1 MTEKMSGAR
10 ATVEALEREKV
21 EYIFGMPG
29 GASLP
34 LYDALWDSKIKH
46 VLTRHEQLAAHMAD
60 AYGRVSRRAGVC
72 TATSGPG
79 ATNLITGIAT
89 AYADSSPVVAITGQ
103 VPKAMAGKN
112 AFQETDVV
120 GIATPVTKYTLQ
132 PLAAAEIPF
141 AVKEAFY
148 LAQTGRPGPVL
159 VDLPKD
165 VQQEEAEMTFPDS
178 VTVRA
183 YRASVPVDM
192 QDIERAAQM
201 IVKAERPILWGG
213 GGVRIADASQAFGAL
228 AELLMMPVITTL
240 QGKGDFPEDH
250 PLSLGPIGMHGRAE
264 ANKMVNEADLLIAVG
279 VRFSDR
285 STGSYSDFAPG
296 AKIIH
301 IDADPTEFNKNKAV
315 DLSILGDA
323 NQVLGYLFDAVAK
336 QITKS
341 KDSSNNAWL
350 KRVNAVR
357 EELKGIPA
365 YKDSYADLS
374 GPRIVKKL
382 RDILP
387 PEAILTTGVGRHQ
400 MWCEIHY
407 RVLRPRT
414 WITSTGL
421 GTMGFG
427 LPAAVGARFAAPD
440 VPVVDFD
447 GDGSFVMTEQALA
460 TAVEWE
466 LPVVAVILN
475 DRSLGMVEQWQ
486 RVIYNRRYIGIK
498 FPNTPD
504 FVKLAEAYGAH
515 GKRVGSLDEFA
526 KAMRE
531 GLKIEG
537 PTVIEVP
544 VSPEEDVYPFLPPG
558 KAIKDTVYGSSK
570 EMAIF

>member
-21 EYIFGMPG
+21 DYIFGMPG
-29 GASLP
+29 GANLP
-34 LYDALWDSKIKH
+34 FYDALWDSKIKH
-46 VLTRHEQLAAHMAD
+46 VLVRHEQLAAHMAD
-60 AYGRVSRRAGVC
+60 AYGRVSRKAGVC
-72 TATSGPG
+72 SATSGPG

-89 AYADSSPVVAITGQ
+89 AFADSSPVVAITGQ
-103 VPKAMAGKN
+103 VAKAMTGRN
-112 AFQETDVV
+112 AFQETDIV

-132 PLAAAEIPF
+132 PLSAAEVPF
-141 AVKEAFY
+141 AVKRAFY
-148 LAQTGRPGPVL
+148 IATTGRPGPVL
-159 VDLPKD
+159 LDLPKD
-165 VQQEEAEMTFPDS
+165 VQQEEAEMIFPDS
-178 VTVRA
+178 VEVRA
-183 YRASVPVDM
+183 YRSNVPVDA
-192 QDIERAAQM
+192 QDIERAAEM
-201 IVKAERPILWGG
+201 MVSAERPILWGG
-213 GGVRIADASQAFGAL
+213 GGVRIADAARPFTAL

-240 QGKGDFPEDH
+240 QGKGDFPENH

-264 ANKMVNEADLLIAVG
+264 ANKLVSECDLLVAVG

-285 STGSYSDFAPG
+285 STGNFGEFAPG

-301 IDADPTEFNKNKAV
+301 IDADPTEFNKNKMV

-323 NQVLGYLFDAVAK
+323 NQVLTTLFDAVARRL
-336 QITKS
+336 TRTR
-341 KDSSNNAWL
+341 DAGANPWL
-350 KRVNAVR
+350 KRVNGVR
-357 EELKGIPA
+357 EELAGIPA
-365 YKDSYADLS
+365 YRDSYAELS
-374 GPRIVKKL
+374 GPKIVKMM

-427 LPAAVGARFAAPD
+427 LPAAVGAKFAEPD

-460 TAVEWE
+460 TAVEE
-466 LPVVAVILN
+466 GLPIISVIIN

-486 RVIYNRRYIGIK
+486 RLMYNRRYIGIK
-498 FPNTPD
+498 FPNVPD

-515 GKRVGSLDEFA
+515 GRTVGSLEEFG
-526 KAMRE
+526 KALRE
-531 GLKIEG
+531 GLANEG

-544 VSPEEDVYPFLPPG
+544 VSPEEDVFPFLPPG
-558 KAIKDTVYGSSK
+558 KGIKDTVYGSPK

>member
-29 GASLP
+29 GANLP

-46 VLTRHEQLAAHMAD
+46 VLVRHEQLAAHMAD
-60 AYGRVSRRAGVC
+60 AYGRVSRKAGVC
-72 TATSGPG
+72 SATSGPG

-103 VPKAMAGKN
+103 VPKAMTGRN
-112 AFQETDVV
+112 AFQETDII

-132 PLAAAEIPF
+132 PLSAQEVPF

-148 LAQTGRPGPVL
+148 LATTGRPGPVL
-159 VDLPKD
+159 LDLPKD

-183 YRASVPVDM
+183 YRPSTPVDA
-192 QDIERAAQM
+192 QDVERAAAM
-201 IVKAERPILWGG
+201 ILKAERPIFWGG
-213 GGVRIADASQAFGAL
+213 GGVRIADAAQPFAAL
-228 AELLMMPVITTL
+228 AELLMAPVITTL

-264 ANKMVNEADLLIAVG
+264 ANKLVSECDLLVAVG

-285 STGSYSDFAPG
+285 STGNFGEFAPG

-301 IDADPTEFNKNKAV
+301 IDADPTEFNKNRAV

-323 NQVLGYLFDAVAK
+323 NVVLGMLFDAVAK
-336 QITKS
+336 KIAKS
-341 KDSSNNAWL
+341 KDPTNNPWL

-357 EELKGIPA
+357 EEMKGIPA

-374 GPRIVKKL
+374 GPKIVKRL

-407 RVLRPRT
+407 KVLRPRT

-427 LPAAVGARFAAPD
+427 LPAAVGARFANPN

-460 TAVEWE
+460 TAVEE
-466 LPVVAVILN
+466 RLPIISVILN

-486 RVIYNRRYIGIK
+486 RLMYNRRYIGIK

-515 GKRVGSLDEFA
+515 GKTVGSLDEFA

-531 GLKIEG
+531 GLTIEG

-544 VSPEEDVYPFLPPG
+544 VSPEEDVFPFLPPG
-558 KAIKDTVYGSSK
+558 KGIKDTVYGSSK
-570 EMAIF
+570 EMAVF

>member
-10 ATVEALEREKV
+10 AIVEALEREKV

-29 GASLP
+29 GANLP
-34 LYDALWDSKIKH
+34 FYDALWDSKIRH

-60 AYGRVSRRAGVC
+60 AYGRVSRKAGVC
-72 TATSGPG
+72 SATSGPG

-103 VPKAMAGKN
+103 VPKAMTGRN
-112 AFQETDVV
+112 AFQETDVI
-120 GIATPVTKYTLQ
+120 GIATPITKYTLQ
-132 PLAAAEIPF
+132 PLSAAEVPF

-148 LAQTGRPGPVL
+148 IATTGRPGPVL
-159 VDLPKD
+159 LDLPKD
-165 VQQEEAEMTFPDS
+165 VQQEEAVMTFPDS
-178 VTVRA
+178 VNVRS
-183 YRASVPVDM
+183 YRPSVPVDA
-192 QDIERAAQM
+192 QDVERAAAM
-201 IVKAERPILWGG
+201 IAKAERPILWGG
-213 GGVRIADASQAFGAL
+213 GGIRIADAAQPFAAL
-228 AELLMMPVITTL
+228 AELLMAPVITTL

-264 ANKMVNEADLLIAVG
+264 ANKLVSECDLLVAVG

-285 STGSYSDFAPG
+285 STGNFAEFAPS

-301 IDADPTEFNKNKAV
+301 IDADPTEFNKNKVV

-323 NQVLGYLFDAVAK
+323 NQVLAMLFDAVAK
-336 QITKS
+336 RLAKS
-341 KDSSNNAWL
+341 KDPGNNPWL

-365 YKDSYADLS
+365 YKDSYAELS
-374 GPRIVKKL
+374 GPKIVKRL
-382 RDILP
+382 REILP

-427 LPAAVGARFAAPD
+427 LPAAVGAKFAAPD

-460 TAVEWE
+460 TAVEE
-466 LPVVAVILN
+466 RLPIITVILN

-486 RVIYNRRYIGIK
+486 RLMYNRHYIGIK
-498 FPNTPD
+498 FPNLPD

-515 GKRVGSLDEFA
+515 GKTVGSLDEFA

-531 GLKIEG
+531 GLTIEG

-544 VSPEEDVYPFLPPG
+544 VSPEEDVFPFLPPG
-558 KAIKDTVYGSSK
+558 KGIKDTVYGSPK
-570 EMAIF
+570 EMAVF

>member
-1 MTEKMSGAR
+1 MTERMSGAR

-29 GASLP
+29 GANLP
-34 LYDALWDSKIKH
+34 FYDALWDSKIKH
-46 VLTRHEQLAAHMAD
+46 VLVRHEQLGAHMAD
-60 AYGRVSRRAGVC
+60 AYGRVSRKAGVC
-72 TATSGPG
+72 AATSGPG

-89 AYADSSPVVAITGQ
+89 AYADSSPLVAITGQ
-103 VPKAMAGKN
+103 VAKAMTGRN

-132 PLAAAEIPF
+132 PLSPAEVPF
-141 AVKEAFY
+141 AVKEAFFI
-148 LAQTGRPGPVL
+148 ATTGRPGPVL
-159 VDLPKD
+159 LDLPKD
-165 VQQEEAEMTFPDS
+165 VQQDEAEMTFPDS
-178 VTVRA
+178 VSIRA
-183 YRASVPVDM
+183 YRWNAPVDV
-192 QDIERAAQM
+192 QDVERAAAM
-201 IVKAERPILWGG
+201 IVSAERPIFWGG
-213 GGVRIADASQAFGAL
+213 GGVRIADAAQPFAAL
-228 AELLMMPVITTL
+228 AELLMAPVITTL

-264 ANKMVNEADLLIAVG
+264 ANKLVSECDLLVAVG

-285 STGSYSDFAPG
+285 STGNFSEFAPG

-323 NQVLGYLFDAVAK
+323 NQVLGMLFDAVARR
-336 QITKS
+336 ITKS
-341 KDSSNNAWL
+341 KNPAENPWL
-350 KRVNAVR
+350 KRVEAVR

-365 YKDSYADLS
+365 YKDSYAELS
-374 GPRIVKKL
+374 GPRIVKRL

-407 RVLRPRT
+407 KVLRPRT

-427 LPAAVGARFAAPD
+427 LPAAIGAKLAKPD

-460 TAVEWE
+460 TAVEHRIP
-466 LPVVAVILN
+466 LISIIIN

-486 RVIYNRRYIGIK
+486 RLMYNRHFIGIK
-498 FPNTPD
+498 FQNLPD
-504 FVKLAEAYGAH
+504 FVKLAEAYGAN
-515 GKRVGSLDEFA
+515 GRRVGSLDEFA

-531 GLKIEG
+531 GLTIEG
-537 PTVIEVP
+537 PSVIEVP
-544 VSPEEDVYPFLPPG
+544 VSPEDDVFPFLPPG
-558 KAIKDTVYGSSK
+558 KGIKDTVYGSSK

>member
-1 MTEKMSGAR
+1 MTQKMSGAR

-29 GASLP
+29 GANLP
-34 LYDALWDSKIKH
+34 FYDSLWDSKIKH
-46 VLTRHEQLAAHMAD
+46 VLVRHEQLAAHMAD
-60 AYGRVSRRAGVC
+60 AYGRVSRKAGVC
-72 TATSGPG
+72 SATSGPG

-89 AYADSSPVVAITGQ
+89 AFADSSPMVAITGQ
-103 VPKAMAGKN
+103 VPKAMTGRN
-112 AFQETDVV
+112 AFQETDVI

-132 PLAAAEIPF
+132 PLSAAEVPF
-141 AVKEAFY
+141 AVKEAFFI
-148 LAQTGRPGPVL
+148 ATTGRPGPVL
-159 VDLPKD
+159 LDLPKD
-165 VQQEEAEMTFPDS
+165 VQQEEAEMTFPES
-178 VTVRA
+178 VSVRA
-183 YRASVPVDM
+183 YRPNVPVDA
-192 QDIERAAQM
+192 QDVERAAAM

-213 GGVRIADASQAFGAL
+213 GGVRIADAAQPFAAI
-228 AELLMMPVITTL
+228 AELLMAPVITTL

-264 ANKMVNEADLLIAVG
+264 GNKLVSECDLLVAVG

-285 STGSYSDFAPG
+285 STGNFAEFAPG

-323 NQVLGYLFDAVAK
+323 NQVLAMLFDAIARRL
-336 QITKS
+336 TKS
-341 KDSSNNAWL
+341 KDPSSNPWL

-365 YKDSYADLS
+365 YRDSYAELS
-374 GPRIVKKL
+374 GPKIVKKM
-382 RDILP
+382 REFLP

-407 RVLRPRT
+407 KVLRPRT

-427 LPAAVGARFAAPD
+427 LPAAVGAKFAKPD

-460 TAVEWE
+460 TAVEE
-466 LPVVAVILN
+466 RLPIIAIIIN

-486 RVIYNRRYIGIK
+486 RVMYNRRYIGIK
-498 FPNTPD
+498 FPNVPD
-504 FVKLAEAYGAH
+504 FVKLTEAYGAH
-515 GKRVGSLDEFA
+515 GRTVGSLDEFG

-531 GLKIEG
+531 GLANEG

-544 VSPEEDVYPFLPPG
+544 VSPEEDVYPFMPPG
-558 KAIKDTVYGSSK
+558 KGIKDTVYGSSK
-570 EMAIF
+570 EMAVF

>member
-1 MTEKMSGAR
+1 MGEKMSGAR
-10 ATVEALEREKV
+10 AVVEALEREKV
-21 EYIFGMPG
+21 KYIFGMPG
-29 GASLP
+29 GANLP
-34 LYDALWDSKIKH
+34 FYDALWDSKIKH
-46 VLTRHEQLAAHMAD
+46 VLVRHEQLGAHMAD
-60 AYGRVSRRAGVC
+60 AYGRVSRTAGVC
-72 TATSGPG
+72 SATSGPG

-89 AYADSSPVVAITGQ
+89 AYADSSPLVAITGQ
-103 VPKAMAGKN
+103 VQKSMTGRN
-112 AFQETDVV
+112 AFQETDVI

-132 PLAAAEIPF
+132 PLSAAEVPF
-141 AVKEAFY
+141 AVKQAFY
-148 LAQTGRPGPVL
+148 IATTGRPGPVL
-159 VDLPKD
+159 LDLPKD

-178 VTVRA
+178 VSIRA
-183 YRASVPVDM
+183 YRSSVPVDP
-192 QDIERAAQM
+192 QDVERAAAM

-213 GGVRIADASQAFGAL
+213 GGVRIADAAQPFAAL
-228 AELLMMPVITTL
+228 AELLMAPVITTL

-264 ANKMVNEADLLIAVG
+264 ANKLVSECDLLLAVG

-285 STGSYSDFAPG
+285 STGNFGEFAPS

-301 IDADPTEFNKNKAV
+301 IDADPTEFNKNKVV

-323 NQVLGYLFDAVAK
+323 NHVLGMLFDAVARRLA
-336 QITKS
+336 KS
-341 KDSSNNAWL
+341 RDPSDNPWL
-350 KRVNAVR
+350 KRVNDVR
-357 EELKGIPA
+357 EELAGIPA
-365 YKDSYADLS
+365 YKDSYAELS
-374 GPRIVKKL
+374 GPRIVKMM
-382 RDILP
+382 REILP
-387 PEAILTTGVGRHQ
+387 PDAILTTGVGRHQ

-427 LPAAVGARFAAPD
+427 LPAAIGAKFAKPD

-460 TAVEWE
+460 TAVEEE
-466 LPVVAVILN
+466 LPIISVIIN

-486 RVIYNRRYIGIK
+486 RLMYNRRYIGIK
-498 FPNTPD
+498 FPNIPD

-515 GKRVGSLDEFA
+515 ARRVGSLDEFG

-531 GLKIEG
+531 GLSIEG

-544 VSPEEDVYPFLPPG
+544 VSPEEDVFPFLPPG
-558 KAIKDTVYGSSK
+558 KGIKDTVYGSSK

>member
-10 ATVEALEREKV
+10 ATIEALEREKV

-29 GASLP
+29 GANLP
-34 LYDALWDSKIKH
+34 FYDALWDSKIKH
-46 VLTRHEQLAAHMAD
+46 VLVRHEQLAAHMAD
-60 AYGRVSRRAGVC
+60 AYGRVSRKAGVC
-72 TATSGPG
+72 SATSGPG

-103 VPKAMAGKN
+103 VPKAMTGRN
-112 AFQETDVV
+112 AFQETDII
-120 GIATPVTKYTLQ
+120 GIATPVTKYALQ
-132 PLAAAEIPF
+132 PLSAAEVPF

-148 LAQTGRPGPVL
+148 LATTGRPGPVL
-159 VDLPKD
+159 LDLPKD
-165 VQQEEAEMTFPDS
+165 VQQDEAEMTFPDS

-183 YRASVPVDM
+183 YRPSVPVDP
-192 QDIERAAQM
+192 QDVERAAAM

-213 GGVRIADASQAFGAL
+213 GGVRIADAAQPFAAL
-228 AELLMMPVITTL
+228 AELLMAPVITTL
-240 QGKGDFPEDH
+240 QGKGDFPENH

-264 ANKMVNEADLLIAVG
+264 ANKLVSECDLLVAVG

-285 STGSYSDFAPG
+285 STGNFGEFAPG

-323 NQVLGYLFDAVAK
+323 NQVLGMLFDAVARRLA
-336 QITKS
+336 KS
-341 KDSSNNAWL
+341 KDPNNNPWL
-350 KRVNAVR
+350 KRVNDVR

-365 YKDSYADLS
+365 YKDSYAELS
-374 GPRIVKKL
+374 GPRIVKRM

-407 RVLRPRT
+407 KVLRPRT

-427 LPAAVGARFAAPD
+427 LPAAIGARFAQPD
-440 VPVVDFD
+440 APVVDFD

-460 TAVEWE
+460 TAVEE
-466 LPVVAVILN
+466 RLPIVTVILN

-486 RVIYNRRYIGIK
+486 RLMYNRRFIGIK
-498 FPNTPD
+498 FPNVPD

-515 GKRVGSLDEFA
+515 AKAVGSLDEFA

-531 GLKIEG
+531 GLAMEG

-544 VSPEEDVYPFLPPG
+544 VSPEEDVFPFLPPG
-558 KAIKDTVYGSSK
+558 KGIKETVYGSSK
-570 EMAIF
+570 EMAVF

>member
-29 GASLP
+29 GANLP
-34 LYDALWDSKIKH
+34 FYDALWDSKIKH
-46 VLTRHEQLAAHMAD
+46 VLVRHEQLAAHMAD
-60 AYGRVSRRAGVC
+60 AYGRVSRKAGVC
-72 TATSGPG
+72 SATSGPG

-103 VPKAMAGKN
+103 VPKAMTGRN
-112 AFQETDVV
+112 AFQETDII

-132 PLAAAEIPF
+132 PLSAQEVPF

-148 LAQTGRPGPVL
+148 LATTGRPGPVL
-159 VDLPKD
+159 LDLPKD
-165 VQQEEAEMTFPDS
+165 VQQDEAEMTFPES
-178 VTVRA
+178 ITVRA
-183 YRASVPVDM
+183 YRPSVPVDV
-192 QDIERAAQM
+192 QDVERAAVM
-201 IVKAERPILWGG
+201 ILNAERPIFWGG
-213 GGVRIADASQAFGAL
+213 GGVRIADAAQPFAAL
-228 AELLMMPVITTL
+228 AELLMAPVITTL

-264 ANKMVNEADLLIAVG
+264 ANKLVSECDLLVAVG

-285 STGSYSDFAPG
+285 STGNFGEFAPG

-301 IDADPTEFNKNKAV
+301 IDADPTEFNKNRAV

-323 NQVLGYLFDAVAK
+323 NVVLGMLFDAVAK
-336 QITKS
+336 KIAKS
-341 KDSSNNAWL
+341 KDPTNNPWL

-357 EELKGIPA
+357 EEMKGIPA

-374 GPRIVKKL
+374 GPKIVKML

-407 RVLRPRT
+407 KVLRPRT

-427 LPAAVGARFAAPD
+427 LPAAVGARFANPN

-460 TAVEWE
+460 TAVEE
-466 LPVVAVILN
+466 RLPIISVILN

-486 RVIYNRRYIGIK
+486 RLMYNRRYIGIK

-515 GKRVGSLDEFA
+515 GKTVGSLDEFA

-531 GLKIEG
+531 GLTIEG

-544 VSPEEDVYPFLPPG
+544 VSPEEDVFPFLPPG
-558 KAIKDTVYGSSK
+558 KGIKDTVYGSSK
-570 EMAIF
+570 EMAVF

>member
-1 MTEKMSGAR
+1 MSGAR

-29 GASLP
+29 GANLP
-34 LYDALWDSKIKH
+34 FYDALWDSKIKH
-46 VLTRHEQLAAHMAD
+46 VLVRHEQLGAHMAD
-60 AYGRVSRRAGVC
+60 AYGRVSRKAGVC
-72 TATSGPG
+72 SATSGPG

-89 AYADSSPVVAITGQ
+89 AFADSSPVVAITGQ
-103 VPKAMAGKN
+103 VPKGMTGRN
-112 AFQETDVV
+112 AFQETDVI
-120 GIATPVTKYTLQ
+120 GIATPITKYTLQ
-132 PLAAAEIPF
+132 PLSAAEVPF
-141 AVKEAFY
+141 AVKQAFY
-148 LAQTGRPGPVL
+148 IATTGRPGPVL
-159 VDLPKD
+159 LDLPKD
-165 VQQEEAEMTFPDS
+165 VQQEEAEMTFPES
-178 VTVRA
+178 VSVRA
-183 YRASVPVDM
+183 YRPSVPVDA
-192 QDIERAAQM
+192 QDVERAAAM

-213 GGVRIADASQAFGAL
+213 GGVRIADAAQPFAAI
-228 AELLMMPVITTL
+228 AELLMSPVITTL

-264 ANKMVNEADLLIAVG
+264 ANKLVSECDLLVAVG

-285 STGSYSDFAPG
+285 STGNFAEFAPT

-323 NQVLGYLFDAVAK
+323 NQVLAMLFDAIARR
-336 QITKS
+336 IAKS
-341 KDSSNNAWL
+341 KDPNNNPWL

-365 YKDSYADLS
+365 YKDSYAELS
-374 GPRIVKKL
+374 GPKIVKKM

-407 RVLRPRT
+407 KVLRPRT

-427 LPAAVGARFAAPD
+427 LPAAIGAKYAKPD

-460 TAVEWE
+460 TAVEE
-466 LPVVAVILN
+466 RLPIIAVIIN

-486 RVIYNRRYIGIK
+486 RLMYNRRYIGIK
-498 FPNTPD
+498 FPNVPD
-504 FVKLAEAYGAH
+504 FVKLTEAYGAH
-515 GKRVGSLDEFA
+515 GKTVGSLDEFG

-531 GLKIEG
+531 GLANEG

-558 KAIKDTVYGSSK
+558 KSIKETVYGSSK
-570 EMAIF
+570 EMAVF

>member
-10 ATVEALEREKV
+10 AAVEALEREKV

-29 GASLP
+29 GANLP
-34 LYDALWDSKIKH
+34 FYDALWDSKIKH
-46 VLTRHEQLAAHMAD
+46 ILVRHEQLAAHMAD
-60 AYGRVSRRAGVC
+60 AYGRVSRKAGVC
-72 TATSGPG
+72 SATSGPG

-103 VPKAMAGKN
+103 VPKAMTGRN
-112 AFQETDVV
+112 AFQETDVI

-132 PLAAAEIPF
+132 PLSAAEVPF

-148 LAQTGRPGPVL
+148 LATTGRPGPVL
-159 VDLPKD
+159 LDLPKD
-165 VQQEEAEMTFPDS
+165 VQQEEAEMTFPES
-178 VTVRA
+178 VSVRA
-183 YRASVPVDM
+183 YRPSVPVDV
-192 QDIERAAQM
+192 QDVERAAAM

-213 GGVRIADASQAFGAL
+213 GGVRIADAAQPFAAI
-228 AELLMMPVITTL
+228 AELLMAPVITTL

-264 ANKMVNEADLLIAVG
+264 ANKLVSECDLLVAVG

-285 STGSYSDFAPG
+285 STGNFAEFAPS

-323 NQVLGYLFDAVAK
+323 NQVLAMLFDAIARRLA
-336 QITKS
+336 KS
-341 KDSSNNAWL
+341 KDPSSNPWL

-357 EELKGIPA
+357 EELSGIPA
-365 YKDSYADLS
+365 YKDSYAELS
-374 GPRIVKKL
+374 GPRIVKKM

-407 RVLRPRT
+407 KVLRPRT

-427 LPAAVGARFAAPD
+427 LPAAIGAKFAKPE

-460 TAVEWE
+460 TAVEE
-466 LPVVAVILN
+466 RLPIIAIIIN

-486 RVIYNRRYIGIK
+486 RLMYNRRYIGIK
-498 FPNTPD
+498 FPNVPD
-504 FVKLAEAYGAH
+504 FVKLTEAYGAH
-515 GKRVGSLDEFA
+515 GKTVGSLDEFG

-531 GLKIEG
+531 GLANEG

-544 VSPEEDVYPFLPPG
+544 VSPEEDVFPFLPPG
-558 KAIKDTVYGSSK
+558 KGIKDTVYGSSK
-570 EMAIF
+570 EMAVF

>member
-1 MTEKMSGAR
+1 LTEKMSGAR
-10 ATVEALEREKV
+10 AAVEALEREKV
-21 EYIFGMPG
+21 DYIFGMPG
-29 GASLP
+29 GANLP
-34 LYDALWDSKIKH
+34 FYDALWDSKIKH
-46 VLTRHEQLAAHMAD
+46 VLARHEQLAAHMAD
-60 AYGRVSRRAGVC
+60 AYGRVSRKAGVC
-72 TATSGPG
+72 SATSGPG

-89 AYADSSPVVAITGQ
+89 AFADSSPVVAITGQ
-103 VPKAMAGKN
+103 VPKAMTGRN
-112 AFQETDVV
+112 AFQETDII
-120 GIATPVTKYTLQ
+120 GIATPITKYTLQ
-132 PLAAAEIPF
+132 PLSAGEVPS
-141 AVKEAFY
+141 AVKRAFY
-148 LAQTGRPGPVL
+148 IATTGRPGPVL
-159 VDLPKD
+159 LDLPKD
-165 VQQEEAEMTFPDS
+165 VQQEEVEMTFPDS
-178 VTVRA
+178 VEVRA
-183 YRASVPVDM
+183 YRSNVPVDM
-192 QDIERAAQM
+192 QDIERAAEM
-201 IVKAERPILWGG
+201 ILKAERPILWGG
-213 GGVRIADASQAFGAL
+213 GGVRIADASQPFAAI

-240 QGKGDFPEDH
+240 QGKGDFPENH

-264 ANKMVNEADLLIAVG
+264 ANKLVTECDLLVAVG

-285 STGSYSDFAPG
+285 STGNFAEFAPG

-301 IDADPTEFNKNKAV
+301 IDADPTEFNKNKMV

-323 NQVLGYLFDAVAK
+323 NQVLTTLFDAIARRLTRTRDVDA
-336 QITKS
+336 
-341 KDSSNNAWL
+341 NPWL
-350 KRVNAVR
+350 KRVNDVR

-365 YKDSYADLS
+365 YRDSYAELS
-374 GPRIVKKL
+374 GPKIVKMM

-427 LPAAVGARFAAPD
+427 LPAAVGAKFAAPD

-460 TAVEWE
+460 TAVEE
-466 LPVVAVILN
+466 KLPIIAVIIN

-486 RVIYNRRYIGIK
+486 RLMYNRRYIGIK

-515 GKRVGSLDEFA
+515 GRTVGSLAEFG

-531 GLKIEG
+531 GLANEG

-544 VSPEEDVYPFLPPG
+544 VSPEEDVFPFLPPG
-558 KAIKDTVYGSSK
+558 KGIKDTVYGSPK
-570 EMAIF
+570 EMAVF

>member
-29 GASLP
+29 GANLP
-34 LYDALWDSKIKH
+34 FYDALWDSKIKH
-46 VLTRHEQLAAHMAD
+46 VLVRHEQLAAHMAD
-60 AYGRVSRRAGVC
+60 AYGRVSRKAGVC
-72 TATSGPG
+72 SATSGPG

-103 VPKAMAGKN
+103 VPKAMTGRN
-112 AFQETDVV
+112 AFQETDVI

-132 PLAAAEIPF
+132 PLSPAEVPF

-148 LAQTGRPGPVL
+148 IATTGRPGPVL
-159 VDLPKD
+159 LDLPKD
-165 VQQEEAEMTFPDS
+165 VQQEEAEMTFPES
-178 VTVRA
+178 VHVRA
-183 YRASVPVDM
+183 YRPSVPVDA
-192 QDIERAAQM
+192 QDVERAAAM
-201 IVKAERPILWGG
+201 IVKAERPMFWGG
-213 GGVRIADASQAFGAL
+213 GGVRIADAAQPFAAL
-228 AELLMMPVITTL
+228 AELLMAPVITTL

-264 ANKMVNEADLLIAVG
+264 ANKLVSECDLLVAVG

-285 STGSYSDFAPG
+285 STGNFSEFAPG

-323 NQVLGYLFDAVAK
+323 NLVLGMLFDAVAK
-336 QITKS
+336 RLSKS
-341 KDSSNNAWL
+341 KDPDSNPWL
-350 KRVNAVR
+350 KRVNTVR
-357 EELKGIPA
+357 EELEGIPA
-365 YKDSYADLS
+365 YKDSYAELA
-374 GPRIVKKL
+374 GPRVVKKL
-382 RDILP
+382 RDVLP

-407 RVLRPRT
+407 KVLRPRT

-427 LPAAVGARFAAPD
+427 LPAAVGAKFAAPD

-460 TAVEWE
+460 TAVEE
-466 LPVVAVILN
+466 KLPIISVILN

-486 RVIYNRRYIGIK
+486 RLMYNRRYIGIK

-515 GKRVGSLDEFA
+515 AKAVGSLDEFA

-531 GLKIEG
+531 GLAIEG

-544 VSPEEDVYPFLPPG
+544 VSPLDDVFPFLPPG
-558 KAIKDTVYGSSK
+558 KGIKETVYGSSK
-570 EMAIF
+570 EMAVF